1 MVPQNT
7 SKNIKI
13 LCLKTWHCYDI
24 VLIKS
29 HSSIALL
36 MFVKLQICNYSEFS
50 KHDSCKEN
58 VSNTKQRKII

>member
-36 MFVKLQICNYSEFS
+36 MFVKLQISVIT
-50 KHDSCKEN
+50 
-58 VSNTKQRKII
+58 VSLVNMTAVKRTSLILSREK